1 MVRHLARSGAT
12 WQTLLVSSTLAV
24 LLAPP
29 RAFTAGQTPTF
40 SARTEMVRVDVM
52 VRAGGQAVRGLQA
65 DDFLVVDSGVPQTVD
80 LVSLEQIPLNIVLA
94 LDISNS
100 VAGERL
106 AHLRAAGHAV
116 LDGMRGADQVALLS
130 FSHGVTVDAPLAAD
144 TERLRSAL
152 KWSSAGGDTSLVDAT
167 YAAMMIG
174 ESAVR
179 RTLVLVFSDGVD
191 TASWLRPEA
200 VLDVAK
206 RSDVVVYGVSVR
218 GVPGSSF
225 LGSLADQTGGRRFEI
240 DSMRDLSAA
249 FADVLEEFRTRY
261 VIGYTPRGVAD
272 GGWHPITVRVKGR
285 QVTVRA
291 RPGYLTGGAE

>member
-1 MVRHLARSGAT
+1 MVKHLARSGAT
-12 WQTLLVSSTLAV
+12 WQTLLASSTLAV
-24 LLAPP
+24 LLVPQHGFP
-29 RAFTAGQTPTF
+29 AGQTPTF

-52 VRAGGQAVRGLQA
+52 VRAGGQPVRGLQA

-116 LDGMRGADQVALLS
+116 LHGMRGGDQVALLS
-130 FSHGVTVDAPLAAD
+130 FNDGVRLDAPLAAD
-144 TERLRSAL
+144 TQPLQRAL
-152 KWSSAGGDTSLVDAT
+152 EWSFAGGDTSLVDAT

-174 ESAVR
+174 ESDVR
-179 RTLVLVFSDGVD
+179 RALVIVFSDGVD
-191 TASWLRPEA
+191 TSSWLRPEA

-218 GVPGSSF
+218 GVPGSPF
-225 LGSLADQTGGRRFEI
+225 LTSVADQTGGRRFEV
-240 DSMRDLSAA
+240 DSTRDLSTA
-249 FADVLEEFRTRY
+249 FAEVLEEFRSRY

-272 GGWHPITVRVKGR
+272 GGWHPITVQVKGR
-285 QVTVRA
+285 RVTVRA
-291 RPGYLTGGAE
+291 RPGYLSGGAE